1 MGRNRGTRLSILW
14 IHLHP
19 VQPRSPAV
27 RKAALA
33 SSAIGPRCRSGPA
46 TLRDLLAGI
55 LAGRP
60 ARSAEA
66 IPLAGDR
73 EGVVVPAP
81 VTALTQ
87 AMGHPAVL
95 GLLRILGPA
104 ARYRLAELPQQ
115 IRPGTPA
122 LGGAA
127 PHRHR

>member
-1 MGRNRGTRLSILW
+1 MDSLAPGAASLPRRPEGRLGL
-14 IHLHP
+14 
-19 VQPRSPAV
+19 VE
-27 RKAALA
+27 
-33 SSAIGPRCRSGPA
+33 AIGPRCRSGPA
-46 TLRDLLAGI
+46 TVRDLLAGI

-104 ARYRLAELPQQ
+104 
-115 IRPGTPA
+115 PA
-122 LGGAA
+122 IG
-127 PHRHR
+127 